1 MMYDRSNVS
10 PHDCT
15 MVVVTPENVRFDYRL
30 AGPFSRLLAL
40 ILDYIFC
47 WLDLLHLL
55 RLRLA
60 LAIGNASMGVI
71 MVTFFILQWGYA
83 ALSETIFNGLTFGKR
98 ALNMRVVSENGLP
111 INAQQAFLR
120 GFLRTADLLPNG
132 LAGVLS
138 MLLSRKF
145 QRLGDLA
152 AGTVVIV
159 EGKQGRVFA
168 PPAVT
173 VPDLSP
179 EIIPLKFRPNPALTE
194 AITSYMARRSKLSK
208 PRCREIAWYL
218 ARHFIRSWSLP
229 EMTDPDE
236 LLCLIFQKVVA
247 AEHETKQK
255 THSVIIDSETPN
267 WLGNDP
273 IPQAEGVA

>member
-1 MMYDRSNVS
+1 MMYDRSSVP

-15 MVVVTPENVRFDYRL
+15 LVVVTPENVRFDYRL

-40 ILDYIFC
+40 ILDYIFVGLIC
-47 WLDLLHLL
+47 FIFFALLSLT
-55 RLRLA
+55 
-60 LAIGNASMGVI
+60 IGAASMGVV
-71 MVTFFILQWGYA
+71 MVTYFILQWGFT
-83 ALSETIFNGLTFGKR
+83 ALSETLFNGLTFGKR
-98 ALNMRVVSENGLP
+98 ALSMRVVSENGLP

-132 LAGVLS
+132 LAGVFS
-138 MLLSRKF
+138 MLLSRNF

-159 EGKQGRVFA
+159 EGKQGRVLA
-168 PPAVT
+168 PPAVA
-173 VPDLSP
+173 VPNLSP

-236 LLCLIFQKVVA
+236 LLCLIYQKVVA

-255 THSVIIDSETPN
+255 THSVIIDSETPDYLLN
-267 WLGNDP
+267 ES

>member
-1 MMYDRSNVS
+1 MMYDRSSVP

-15 MVVVTPENVRFDYRL
+15 LVVVTPENVRFDYRL

-40 ILDYIFC
+40 ILDYIFVGLIC
-47 WLDLLHLL
+47 FIFFALLSLT
-55 RLRLA
+55 
-60 LAIGNASMGVI
+60 IGPASMGVI
-71 MVTFFILQWGYA
+71 MVTYFILQWGFT
-83 ALSETIFNGLTFGKR
+83 ALSETLFNGLTFGKR
-98 ALNMRVVSENGLP
+98 ALSMRVVSENGLP

-132 LAGVLS
+132 LAGVFS
-138 MLLSRKF
+138 MLLSRNF

-159 EGKQGRVFA
+159 EGKQGRVLA
-168 PPAVT
+168 PPAVA
-173 VPDLSP
+173 VPNLSP

-236 LLCLIFQKVVA
+236 LLCLIYQKVVA

-255 THSVIIDSETPN
+255 THSVIIDSETPDYLLN
-267 WLGNDP
+267 ES